1 MASDATRLAGVL
13 AAALPRIWQ
22 SGPKVAVAAMT
33 APMAE
38 AMARYAIDTAVRAK
52 HFLGQVGHESGQ
64 GRYRAEIASGA
75 AYEGRRDLGN
85 THPGDGRRFKGR
97 GLIQL
102 TGRANYAEYSRSDL
116 PRSLGLDLTAQ
127 PDLVATRM
135 DLCCDVAGWF
145 WHTRSLNELAD
156 RADWTEVETVRQI
169 TRKING
175 GFNGLND
182 RLALTAHARV
192 VLAGAWQ

>member
-1 MASDATRLAGVL
+1 
-13 AAALPRIWQ
+13 
-22 SGPKVAVAAMT
+22 
-33 APMAE
+33 
-38 AMARYAIDTAVRAK
+38 
-52 HFLGQVGHESGQ
+52 
-64 GRYRAEIASGA
+64 
-75 AYEGRRDLGN
+75 
-85 THPGDGRRFKGR
+85 
-97 GLIQL
+97 
-102 TGRANYAEYSRSDL
+102 
-116 PRSLGLDLTAQ
+116 
-127 PDLVATRM
+127 M